1 MADVKS
7 CFEAD
12 GFVVV
17 ANLFTEPEVAQMK
30 AEIRRILEDAR
41 AQAVAAGHSA
51 SDVARDGVFVGLAA
65 SSPFFRRLAQDAR
78 LLDPLEAILGPDL
91 EFLSDKV
98 VFKSAGV
105 DYGSPWHQDWP
116 YWEGAHK
123 ISIWV
128 ALDAA
133 TPENGCLKMLPG
145 SHKHVATHDGT
156 PLPGEGF
163 GHRLRSDAVDES
175 RAAILPAVPGDAIYF
190 HDLTLHAS
198 FPNTTGQD
206 RWAFITTYRSAAEPD
221 LDYGWAVARQIV
233 RSAGQ
238 ARSDSGS

>member
-1 MADVKS
+1 MQDLKS
-7 CFEAD
+7 RFEAD

-17 ANLFTEPEVAQMK
+17 EKMFTASEVAEMK
-30 AEIRRILEDAR
+30 AEIRRVLEGAR
-41 AQAVAAGHSA
+41 ARAVEAGHSPD
-51 SDVARDGVFVGLAA
+51 DVARDGVFVGLAA
-65 SSPFFRRLAQDAR
+65 NSPFFRKLAHDTR

-91 EFLSDKV
+91 EFLSDKI

-105 DYGSPWHQDWP
+105 DYSSPWHQDWP

-128 ALDAA
+128 ALDPA
-133 TPENGCLKMLPG
+133 TTENGCLKMLPG
-145 SHKHVATHDGT
+145 SHKQVATHDGT
-156 PLPGEGF
+156 AQAGEGF

-175 RAAILPAVPGDAIYF
+175 QAAILPAASGDAIYF

-221 LDYGWAVARQIV
+221 LPYGWAVAREIV
-233 RSAGQ
+233 R
-238 ARSDSGS
+238 RSS

>member
-1 MADVKS
+1 MQDLKS
-7 CFEAD
+7 RFEAD

-17 ANLFTEPEVAQMK
+17 EKMFTEPEVAEMK
-30 AEIRRILEDAR
+30 AEIRRVLDRAR
-41 AQAVAAGHSA
+41 EQAREAGQSPDWVAS
-51 SDVARDGVFVGLAA
+51 DGVFVGLAA
-65 SSPFFRRLAQDAR
+65 NSPFFRRLAHDPR

-128 ALDAA
+128 ALNPA

-145 SHKHVATHDGT
+145 SHKEVAAHDGAA
-156 PLPGEGF
+156 PSGEGF

-175 RAAILPAVPGDAIYF
+175 QAAILPAAPGDAIYF

-198 FPNTTGQD
+198 FPNTTGKD
-206 RWAFITTYRSAAEPD
+206 RWAFITTYRNAAEPD
-221 LDYGWAVARQIV
+221 FPYDWAVAREIV
-233 RSAGQ
+233 R
-238 ARSDSGS
+238 RSSRP